1 MKTFVDQAI
10 AGLVSS
16 GRVSQSDLVG
26 CSDAEMGA
34 IEDAF
39 SIRLPAAYRQFLAR
53 LGKGAGT
60 FLLGTDFRYADPVD
74 IFSQRKR
81 AQELLTACGS
91 TFHLMATHFVFMSHG
106 QEQFLFFECDG
117 TDDPAVWR
125 YLEGD
130 THPQPIARRFSM
142 WLKAC
147 VIDEVAPNSGDTM
160 Q

>member
-16 GRVSQSDLVG
+16 GLVAQSDLVG
-26 CSDAEMGA
+26 CSEAEIGA

-53 LGKGAGT
+53 LGKCAGN
-60 FLLGTDFRYADPVD
+60 FLQGTDFRYADHVD

-81 AQELLTACGS
+81 AEALLIASGS
-91 TFHLMATHFVFMSHG
+91 SFHLMPTHFVFMSHHG
-106 QEQFLFFECDG
+106 HQFLFLDCDG
-117 TDDPAVWR
+117 TDDPAVWSYR
-125 YLEGD
+125 EGD
-130 THPQPIARRFSM
+130 ADPQPVARRFSI

-147 VIDEVAPNSGDTM
+147 VVDEVDPNSRDTM